1 MIIRAEKG
9 QGLTMPS
16 ITFEQPRIATHL
28 DAVGFSDIVHIR
40 NKVMALRAEG
50 KPVYGFHGGEPD
62 FETPQHIKDSMTRAL
77 RENKTRYAPS
87 SGVEPLREAV
97 AKKLRTF
104 NAMDITAENVL
115 ITVGGIQGL
124 VAAFEAT
131 LDPGDDILVF
141 SPYWTPIGDM
151 IVMVGG
157 NPILVSVDALEKDG
171 IEETLTAH
179 LTPGTKAIYYN
190 TPANPTGHVFYRKD
204 AEQIAQFAVQHNLT
218 VIADEAYEDI
228 VYDGEHVSIAT
239 LPGMAERTIT
249 TFTLSKSYGMTGWR
263 IGYVVAPR
271 IFMSSL
277 QKVILYTTNGVST
290 PSQWAA
296 ISAIEISPEFFS
308 EKRKHYRKRRDVLVS
323 GLNELGLKTE
333 IPGGTF
339 YAFPSVASIDA
350 DSRKVAGLLLE
361 HASIATIPGS
371 VFGPHGESHL
381 RFGFAVEMETVEKGL
396 EALRRYLA
404 G

>member
-1 MIIRAEKG
+1 MS
-9 QGLTMPS
+9 S
-16 ITFEQPRIATHL
+16 IEFTSRQPRIATHL

-40 NKVMALRAEG
+40 NQVMALHAQG
-50 KPVYGFHGGEPD
+50 KSVYGFHGGEPD
-62 FETPQHIKDSMTRAL
+62 FETPQHIKDGMAL
-77 RENKTRYAPS
+77 ALSQNKTRYAPS
-87 SGVEPLREAV
+87 SGVQPLREAV

-104 NAMDITAENVL
+104 NAMDVTADNVV

-131 LDPGDDILVF
+131 LDAGDDILVF

-157 NPILVSVDALEKDG
+157 NPILVSVKELHQNG
-171 IEETLTAH
+171 IEETLTVH
-179 LTPGTKAIYYN
+179 LTPRTKAIYYN
-190 TPANPTGHVFYRKD
+190 TPANPSGHVFFRKD
-204 AEQIAQFAVQHNLT
+204 AEEVARFAVQHNLA

-239 LPGMAERTIT
+239 LPGMAERTMT
-249 TFTLSKSYGMTGWR
+249 SFTLSKSYGMTGWR
-263 IGYVVAPR
+263 IGYLVAPEL
-271 IFMSSL
+271 FMKSL
-277 QKVILYTTNGVST
+277 QKIILYTTNGVST
-290 PSQWAA
+290 PTQWAA
-296 ISAIEISPEFFS
+296 IPAIEISPEFFA

-323 GLNELGLKTE
+323 GLNELGLTTE
-333 IPGGTF
+333 VPGGTF
-339 YAFPSVASIDA
+339 YAFPDVSSIDS
-350 DSRKVAGLLLE
+350 DSRKVAGMLLE
-361 HASIATIPGS
+361 HAGIATIPGS

-396 EALRRYLA
+396 DALRRYLT

>member
-1 MIIRAEKG
+1 
-9 QGLTMPS
+9 MPS
-16 ITFEQPRIATHL
+16 IISEQPRIATHL
-28 DAVGFSDIVHIR
+28 DAVKFSDIVHIR
-40 NKVMALRAEG
+40 NKVMSLRAEG

-62 FETPQHIKDSMTRAL
+62 FETPQHIKDGMASAL

-87 SGVEPLREAV
+87 SGVQPLREAV

-104 NAMDITAENVL
+104 NAMDVTSANIL

-124 VAAFEAT
+124 VAAFEVT
-131 LDPGDDILVF
+131 LDAGDDILVF

-157 NPILVSVDALEKDG
+157 HPILVPVDTLRQNG

-179 LTPGTKAIYYN
+179 LTPRTKAIYYN
-190 TPANPTGHVFYRKD
+190 TPGNPSGHVFFRED
-204 AEQIAQFAVQHNLT
+204 AEKVASFAVQHNLT

-239 LPGMAERTIT
+239 LPGMADRTIT

-263 IGYVVAPR
+263 IGYVVAPE
-271 IFMSSL
+271 IFVQSL

-290 PSQWAA
+290 PIQWAA
-296 ISAIEISPEFFS
+296 ISAIEIGPEFFA
-308 EKRKHYRKRRDVLVS
+308 EKRKHYRKRRDILVA
-323 GLNELGLKTE
+323 GLNELGLSTK

-339 YAFPSVASIDA
+339 YAFPNVASIDT
-350 DSRKVAGLLLE
+350 DSRKVANMLLE

-381 RFGFAVEMETVEKGL
+381 RFGFAVEMETVEQGL